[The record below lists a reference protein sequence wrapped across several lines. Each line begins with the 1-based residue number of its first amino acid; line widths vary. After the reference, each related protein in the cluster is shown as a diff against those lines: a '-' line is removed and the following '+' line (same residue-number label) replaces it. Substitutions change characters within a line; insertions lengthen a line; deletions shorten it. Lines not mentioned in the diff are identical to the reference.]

1 MRRPRRP
8 PGGAAARA
16 NSCFKRQKKNGEV
29 VGSSLLSPSAV
40 GATWGDGGGHVT
52 MWSRSAGSPVGRPRS
67 VVPAARPS
75 TTKTGPTVARK
86 KAGSRK
92 PAARRPNVLAG
103 GHFSKNYH
111 NDGVEVINIIPLR
124 QMEGFPKSFLDLS
137 HVSVWCRGSRVAV
150 FEKWEEPRRSR
161 VVAPRE
167 AKQ

>member
-1 MRRPRRP
+1 
-8 PGGAAARA
+8 
-16 NSCFKRQKKNGEV
+16 
-29 VGSSLLSPSAV
+29 
-40 GATWGDGGGHVT
+40 
-52 MWSRSAGSPVGRPRS
+52 MWSRSAGSQVGRPRS

-124 QMEGFPKSFLDLS
+124 QMEGFLKSFLDLS

-150 FEKWEEPRRSR
+150 FEKWEELSVCHVGRAWSPLVRPNNDGKVRKKKTLFSSVLVR
-161 VVAPRE
+161 KRL
-167 AKQ
+167 